1 MDLGQNDLR
10 ANLSF
15 SVEVD
20 RTIELIRWL
29 VTLEGKRL
37 VDVVEAWNNTFS
49 PEQSELGLLKAMDAT
64 KLKLL
69 ETARMIEQ
77 YQNIVGGFLEQSN
90 DPPEATPQAPDIT
103 VDQLKNKVQ
112 ELANFSGFLDKINE
126 QEEEEADE
134 DSEANEEV

>member
-20 RTIELIRWL
+20 RTIELVRWL

>member
-20 RTIELIRWL
+20 RTIELVRWL

-134 DSEANEEV
+134 DSVANEEV